1 MGAFTDEV
9 LKNGEL
15 EGPDRI
21 AVIESHRT
29 WTWREL
35 RAAVD
40 DTTAALVRRG
50 VSRLDRVLYLN
61 DDSIKHQI
69 LMLACADTGCILV
82 PLNSKFTPSEVDQAI
97 SMVQPVLALTSPE
110 YVKRFGN
117 LSHGRRWEPFALE
130 ELVSLEILDQDALDL
145 RNIDPGNFMRTPFL
159 ICLTS
164 GSTGMPKAVV
174 YSTEGE
180 LSCARMFGRLWR
192 LNSRDVLL
200 AGLPFAWV
208 YGLSTTYLTALAAGS
223 VSVMVSRFSPKLIVQ
238 AMKKHNIS
246 VFLGTSSQYR
256 ILLEYSKKDREAV
269 LESLGLRMAI
279 AGGERRNEAV
289 LSDFTA
295 ATGTPVFDLYA
306 SSECRPAFGYDPV
319 ADGLPRLNKCGK
331 PVPGVEVD
339 LRTPPG
345 SSDSD
350 LPVLYA
356 RSPGNYMGYFD
367 AHKLVDPEITP
378 ETWINL
384 GDAFSI
390 DIEGYGQ
397 VHDRQTGLIIRGGT
411 NISPAEVEQVLSSHP
426 GVLEAAVV
434 GVPDE
439 EYGEAVAATIVWS
452 EAAGRFDSPGLA
464 AFCSERLSAYKVPT
478 IWNHVADLPRN
489 INHKVDKRAI
499 LKSFKASNHSTG

>member
-9 LKNGEL
+9 LKTGEM

-21 AVIESHRT
+21 AVIESHRS

-35 RAAVD
+35 RTAVD
-40 DTTAALVRRG
+40 DTAAALVRRG
-50 VSRLDRVLYLN
+50 VSRLDRILYLN

-69 LMLACADTGCILV
+69 LMLACADIGCILV
-82 PLNSKFTPSEVDQAI
+82 PVNSKYTPSEVDQAI
-97 SMVQPVLALTSPE
+97 SLVRPVLALTSPD
-110 YVKRFGN
+110 YVERFGGT
-117 LSHGRRWEPFALE
+117 LQDGRWEHFGLE
-130 ELVSLEILDQDALDL
+130 ELVGFDIPDQEALDL
-145 RNIDPGNFMRTPFL
+145 RHIDPETFARTPFL

-164 GSTGMPKAVV
+164 GSTGTPKAVV

-180 LSCARMFGRLWR
+180 LSCVRMFGRLWR
-192 LNSRDVLL
+192 LNSRDVVL

-208 YGLSTTYLTALAAGS
+208 YGLSTTYLTALVAGS

-238 AMKKHNIS
+238 AMKQHNIS

-256 ILLEYSKKDREAV
+256 ILMEYSRKDAEAG
-269 LESLGLRMAI
+269 LESLHLRMGI

-289 LSDFTA
+289 LSEFTSV
-295 ATGTPVFDLYA
+295 TGTPVFDLYA
-306 SSECRPAFGYDPV
+306 SSECRPAFGYDPI
-319 ADGLPRLNKCGK
+319 ADGLPRLDKCGR
-331 PVPGVEVD
+331 PVPGVDVD
-339 LRTPPG
+339 LRPLPG
-345 SSDSD
+345 SSDND
-350 LPVLYA
+350 LRVLYA

-367 AHKLVDPEITP
+367 AHKLVDPEISA

-390 DIEGYGQ
+390 DSEGYGQ
-397 VHDRQTGLIIRGGT
+397 VHDRYTGLIIRGGT
-411 NISPAEVEQVLSSHP
+411 NISPAEVELVLLGHP

-452 EAAGRFDSPGLA
+452 EGAGRFDSDALM
-464 AFCSERLSAYKVPT
+464 AFCSERLSSYKVPT
-478 IWNHVADLPRN
+478 IWRQVQDLPRN
-489 INHKVDKRAI
+489 VNHKVDRRAV
-499 LKSFKASNHSTG
+499 LKSFKEAGHSA